1 LISRKSR
8 TAGSENSW
16 AGSVTLWVVTLGLG
30 AMLAW
35 AYVSEIDQ
43 VTRATGQVIASS
55 RSQII
60 QASDGGVL
68 VDLRVKE
75 GVKVKQGDLLAR
87 LDSTKVKAAFLET
100 EARCAGLQAQ
110 VARLRAE
117 VLNQKPA
124 FDAELRRRYSDFVE
138 NQSTL
143 YQRRREALDAE
154 LRIYQESLDLVRRE
168 LEMNLPLLGTGDV
181 SQTDILKLRRQ
192 ASELQGQMTNR
203 RNKYFQDTQA
213 ELAKAEEDL
222 AGANQILAQRKSQ
235 FEQTDLFAPVDGVV
249 KNVRITTKGGVVRPG
264 EEVMQIVP
272 LDDDLVVEAKLKP
285 ADIAFVKPGLA
296 AQVKIDAYDYT
307 IYGALN
313 GTVTYISADTL
324 EENLRQGEMPYYRVQ
339 IRTTGKALKNRPDE
353 PMEIQPGMTAT
364 VEIKTG
370 VNTVLKYLTKP
381 LVKTF
386 TESLGER

>member
-1 LISRKSR
+1 LISKKSR
-8 TAGSENSW
+8 NSGTENSLAGSL
-16 AGSVTLWVVTLGLG
+16 TLWVVALGLG

-87 LDSTKVKAAFLET
+87 LDSTKVKAAFLEA

-124 FDAELRRRYSDFVE
+124 FDSELRRRYADFVE

-154 LRIYQESLDLVRRE
+154 IRIYQESLDLVRRE

-324 EENLRQGEMPYYRVQ
+324 EENLRQGELPYYRVQ

-386 TESLGER
+386 SESLGER

>member
-1 LISRKSR
+1 MTSRSK
-8 TAGSENSW
+8 AG
-16 AGSVTLWVVTLGLG
+16 AGESAFVSSLTLWVMLIGLG
-30 AMLAW
+30 ALFAW
-35 AYVSEIDQ
+35 AYVSKIDQ
-43 VTRATGQVIASS
+43 VTRASGQVIASS
-55 RSQII
+55 RSQVI
-60 QASDGGVL
+60 QASDGGIL

-87 LDSTKVKAAFLET
+87 LDATKLNAAYLES
-100 EARCAGLQAQ
+100 EARCAALLAQ

-117 VLNQKPA
+117 VLNQKPV
-124 FDAELRRRYSDFVE
+124 FDAELKRRHAEFVD

-154 LRIYQESLDLVRRE
+154 IRILQESLELVRRE
-168 LEMNLPLLGTGDV
+168 LDLNLPLLATGDV
-181 SQTDILKLRRQ
+181 SQTDILRLRRQ

-235 FEQTDLFAPVDGVV
+235 LEQTELFAPVDGVV
-249 KNVRITTKGGVVRPG
+249 KNVRITTKGGVVRAG

-285 ADIAFVKPGLA
+285 ADIAFVKPGLS

-324 EENLRQGEMPYYRVQ
+324 DENLRQGELPYYRVQ
-339 IRTTGKALKNRPDE
+339 VRTTGKALTTRPEQDL
-353 PMEIQPGMTAT
+353 EIQPGMTAT

-381 LVKTF
+381 LVKTLS
-386 TESLGER
+386 ESLGER

>member
-1 LISRKSR
+1 
-8 TAGSENSW
+8 
-16 AGSVTLWVVTLGLG
+16 
-30 AMLAW
+30 MLAW

-87 LDSTKVKAAFLET
+87 LDSTKVKAAFLEA

-124 FDAELRRRYSDFVE
+124 FDSELRRRYADFVE

-154 LRIYQESLDLVRRE
+154 IRIYQESLDLVRRE

-324 EENLRQGEMPYYRVQ
+324 EENLRQGELPYYRVQ

-386 TESLGER
+386 SESLGER

>member
-1 LISRKSR
+1 VTYRDR
-8 TAGSENSW
+8 GEAGDGRG
-16 AGSVTLWVVTLGLG
+16 GSMTLWVITIGLAALVG
-30 AMLAW
+30 W

-60 QASDGGVL
+60 QASDGGIL
-68 VDLRVKE
+68 NDLRVKE
-75 GVKVKQGDLLAR
+75 GDKVKKGELLAR
-87 LDSTKVKAAFLET
+87 LDSTKVNAAFLES
-100 EARCAGLQAQ
+100 EARCAGLEAQ
-110 VARLRAE
+110 VARLHAE
-117 VLNQKPA
+117 VLNHKPV
-124 FDAELRRRYSDFVE
+124 FSPDLKRRYAEFVD
-138 NQSTL
+138 NQSIL

-154 LRIYQESLDLVRRE
+154 LRIYQESLDLVQRE

-181 SQTDILKLRRQ
+181 SQTEILKLRRQ
-192 ASELQGQMTNR
+192 ASELKGQMTNR

-222 AGANQILAQRKSQ
+222 AGANQILAQRKNQ
-235 FEQTDLFAPVDGVV
+235 LEQTELFAPVDGVV
-249 KNVRITTKGGVVRPG
+249 KNVRITTKGGVVRSG

-285 ADIAFVKPGLA
+285 ADVAFVKPGLS

-324 EENLRQGEMPYYRVQ
+324 EENLKQGELPYYRVQ
-339 IRTTGKALKNRPDE
+339 VRTTGRALKNRPDE
-353 PMEIQPGMTAT
+353 QMEIQTGMTAT

-370 VNTVLKYLTKP
+370 VNTVLKFLTKP

-386 TESLGER
+386 SESLGER

>member
-1 LISRKSR
+1 
-8 TAGSENSW
+8 
-16 AGSVTLWVVTLGLG
+16 
-30 AMLAW
+30 MLAW

-100 EARCAGLQAQ
+100 EARCAALQAQ

-143 YQRRREALDAE
+143 YHRRREALDAE
-154 LRIYQESLDLVRRE
+154 IRIYQESLDLVRRE
-168 LEMNLPLLGTGDV
+168 LDMNLPLLGTGDV

-249 KNVRITTKGGVVRPG
+249 KNVRITTKGGVVRAG

-285 ADIAFVKPGLA
+285 ADIAFVKPGLS

-339 IRTTGKALKNRPDE
+339 IRTTGKVLKNRPDE

-386 TESLGER
+386 SESLGER

>member
-1 LISRKSR
+1 MISRKSR

-100 EARCAGLQAQ
+100 EARCAALQAQ

-143 YQRRREALDAE
+143 YHRRREALDAE
-154 LRIYQESLDLVRRE
+154 IRIYQESLDLVRRE
-168 LEMNLPLLGTGDV
+168 LDMNLPLLGTGDV

-386 TESLGER
+386 SESLGER

>member
-1 LISRKSR
+1 LIFRKSPKGNPESGWG
-8 TAGSENSW
+8 GSL
-16 AGSVTLWVVTLGLG
+16 TLWVVTIGLG
-30 AMLAW
+30 SLLAW

-60 QASDGGVL
+60 QASDGGIL
-68 VDLRVKE
+68 VDLKVRE

-87 LDSTKVKAAFLET
+87 LDSTKLNAAFLET

-117 VLNQKPA
+117 VLNVKPA
-124 FDAELRRRYSDFVE
+124 FEPELKRRYAEFVD
-138 NQSTL
+138 NQAIL

-154 LRIYQESLDLVRRE
+154 IRIYKESLDLVQRE
-168 LEMNLPLLGTGDV
+168 LEMNLPLVSTGDV
-181 SQTDILKLRRQ
+181 SQTEILKLRRQ

-213 ELAKAEEDL
+213 ELAKVEEDL
-222 AGANQILAQRKSQ
+222 AGANQILAQRKNQ
-235 FEQTDLFAPVDGVV
+235 LEQTQLFAPVDGVV

-381 LVKTF
+381 IVKTF
-386 TESLGER
+386 SESLGER

>member
-1 LISRKSR
+1 M
-8 TAGSENSW
+8 
-16 AGSVTLWVVTLGLG
+16 TLWVITIGLAALVG
-30 AMLAW
+30 W

-60 QASDGGVL
+60 QASDGGIL
-68 VDLRVKE
+68 NDLRVKE
-75 GVKVKQGDLLAR
+75 GDKVKKGELLAR
-87 LDSTKVKAAFLET
+87 LDSTKVNAAFLES
-100 EARCAGLQAQ
+100 EARCAGLEAQ
-110 VARLRAE
+110 VARLHAE
-117 VLNQKPA
+117 VLNHKPV
-124 FDAELRRRYSDFVE
+124 FSPDLKRRYAEFVD
-138 NQSTL
+138 NQSIL

-154 LRIYQESLDLVRRE
+154 LRIYQESLDLVQRE

-181 SQTDILKLRRQ
+181 SQTEILKLRRQ
-192 ASELQGQMTNR
+192 ASELKGQMTNR

-222 AGANQILAQRKSQ
+222 AGANQILAQRKNQ
-235 FEQTDLFAPVDGVV
+235 LEQTELFAPVDGVV
-249 KNVRITTKGGVVRPG
+249 KNVRITTKGGVVRSG

-285 ADIAFVKPGLA
+285 ADVAFVKPGLS

-324 EENLRQGEMPYYRVQ
+324 EENLKQGELPYYRVQ
-339 IRTTGKALKNRPDE
+339 VRTTGRALKNRPDE
-353 PMEIQPGMTAT
+353 QMEIQTGMTAT

-370 VNTVLKYLTKP
+370 VNTVLKFLTKP

-386 TESLGER
+386 SESLGER

>member
-1 LISRKSR
+1 MIFRKSSR
-8 TAGSENSW
+8 GNPESGWGGSL
-16 AGSVTLWVVTLGLG
+16 TLWVVTIGLG
-30 AMLAW
+30 SLLAW

-60 QASDGGVL
+60 QASDGGIL
-68 VDLRVKE
+68 VDLKVRE

-87 LDSTKVKAAFLET
+87 LDSTKLNAAFLET

-110 VARLRAE
+110 VSRLRAE
-117 VLNQKPA
+117 VLNQKPS
-124 FDAELRRRYSDFVE
+124 FEPELKRRYADFVD
-138 NQSTL
+138 NQSIL

-154 LRIYQESLDLVRRE
+154 IRIYKESLDLVQRE
-168 LEMNLPLLGTGDV
+168 LEMNLPLVVTGDV
-181 SQTDILKLRRQ
+181 SQTEILKLRRQ

-222 AGANQILAQRKSQ
+222 AGANQILAQRKNQ
-235 FEQTDLFAPVDGVV
+235 LEQTELFAPVDGVV

-285 ADIAFVKPGLA
+285 ADIAFVKPGLS

-313 GTVTYISADTL
+313 GAVTYISADTL

-381 LVKTF
+381 IVKTF
-386 TESLGER
+386 SESLGER

>member
-1 LISRKSR
+1 MISKKSR
-8 TAGSENSW
+8 TSGTENSLAGSL
-16 AGSVTLWVVTLGLG
+16 TLWVVTLGLG

-124 FDAELRRRYSDFVE
+124 FDSELRRRYADFVE

-154 LRIYQESLDLVRRE
+154 IRIYQESLDLVRRE

-235 FEQTDLFAPVDGVV
+235 FEQTDLFAPVYGVV

-324 EENLRQGEMPYYRVQ
+324 EENLRQGELPYYRVQ

-386 TESLGER
+386 SESLGER

>member
-1 LISRKSR
+1 LIFRKSSR
-8 TAGSENSW
+8 GNPESGWGGSL
-16 AGSVTLWVVTLGLG
+16 TLWVVTIGLG
-30 AMLAW
+30 SLLAW

-60 QASDGGVL
+60 QASDGGIL
-68 VDLRVKE
+68 VDLKVRE

-87 LDSTKVKAAFLET
+87 LDSTKLNAAFLET

-110 VARLRAE
+110 VSRLRAE
-117 VLNQKPA
+117 VLNQKPS
-124 FDAELRRRYSDFVE
+124 FEPELKRRYADFVD
-138 NQSTL
+138 NQSIL

-154 LRIYQESLDLVRRE
+154 IRIYKESLDLVQRE
-168 LEMNLPLLGTGDV
+168 LEMNLPLVVTGDV
-181 SQTDILKLRRQ
+181 SQTEILKLRRQ

-222 AGANQILAQRKSQ
+222 AGANQILAQRKNQ
-235 FEQTDLFAPVDGVV
+235 LEQTELFAPVDGVV

-285 ADIAFVKPGLA
+285 ADIAFVKPGLS

-313 GTVTYISADTL
+313 GAVTYISADTL

-381 LVKTF
+381 IVKTF
-386 TESLGER
+386 SESLGER

>member
-1 LISRKSR
+1 MNSRKSR
-8 TAGSENSW
+8 AEGAEYGWGGSI
-16 AGSVTLWVVTLGLG
+16 TLWVVTLGLG

-75 GVKVKQGDLLAR
+75 GVEVKQGDLLAR

-124 FDAELRRRYSDFVE
+124 FDPELKRRYADFVD
-138 NQSTL
+138 NQSIL

-154 LRIYQESLDLVRRE
+154 IRIYKESLDLVQRE

-181 SQTDILKLRRQ
+181 SQTEILKLRRQ

-222 AGANQILAQRKSQ
+222 AGANQILAQRRNQ
-235 FEQTDLFAPVDGVV
+235 FEQTELFAPVDGVV
-249 KNVRITTKGGVVRPG
+249 KNVRITTKGGVVRAG

-285 ADIAFVKPGLA
+285 ADIAFVKPGLS

-339 IRTTGKALKNRPDE
+339 VRTTGKALKNRPDE

-386 TESLGER
+386 SESLGER